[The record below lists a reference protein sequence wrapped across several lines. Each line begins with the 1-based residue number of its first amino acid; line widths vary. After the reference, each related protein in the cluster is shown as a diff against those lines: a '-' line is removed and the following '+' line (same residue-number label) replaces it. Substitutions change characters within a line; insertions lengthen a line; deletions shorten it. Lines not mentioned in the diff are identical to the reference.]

1 MIYFKSKM
9 TFTKMLNKIP
19 KFRRN
24 VPEHR
29 REATL
34 YVDLVDDDQDIE
46 PYYQPVG
53 RTVRTRTST
62 KGKFDFENLS
72 KIFCLFIMN

>member
-1 MIYFKSKM
+1 
-9 TFTKMLNKIP
+9 MLNKIP

-24 VPEHR
+24 IPEHK

-34 YVDLVDDDQDIE
+34 HVDLVDDDQDIE

-53 RTVRTRTST
+53 TLRTRTAT
-62 KGKFDFENLS
+62 KGKF
-72 KIFCLFIMN
+72 IFNIPIK

>member
-1 MIYFKSKM
+1 M
-9 TFTKMLNKIP
+9 TFAKMLNKIP

-53 RTVRTRTST
+53 TVRTRTST
-62 KGKFDFENLS
+62 KGKFDFENLL
-72 KIFCLFIMN
+72 KFFCLFIMN